1 VRIQQSLERLARRR
15 GTGNA
20 IEHGAVAAT
29 SNPTIIEQVLKQER
43 HLWEDRIDK
52 LITDNPMR
60 SDEDVM

>member
-1 VRIQQSLERLARRR
+1 
-15 GTGNA
+15 
-20 IEHGAVAAT
+20 VAAT

-60 SDEDVM
+60 PDEDVM